1 MTTHRHG
8 LFFLYSPLDS
18 NTSNAAFLKRFD
30 MDGDQLNSW
39 RIKVTESMIK
49 GDFVLVILPH
59 LYLFSFIV
67 SCYSW
72 LYHMFDEKSL
82 QNFPRRI
89 SKRFL
94 IHNSCYMKVI
104 DQEFGVHFQ
113 CNLKSSSRDLH
124 ESLFLKVGM
133 ILLEPK
139 KLSRVIS

>member
-1 MTTHRHG
+1 
-8 LFFLYSPLDS
+8 
-18 NTSNAAFLKRFD
+18 

-49 GDFVLVILPH
+49 GDFVL
-59 LYLFSFIV
+59 
-67 SCYSW
+67 
-72 LYHMFDEKSL
+72 
-82 QNFPRRI
+82 NFPRRI